1 LSENERCIDDMVDMR
16 KSVLLSAKTCA
27 ALVVVWAMLS
37 ALGAVTPPA
46 AAEAKSGACADP
58 GSVPD
63 TARSLVL
70 ELRED
75 CNR

>member
-1 LSENERCIDDMVDMR
+1 MVDML

-27 ALVVVWAMLS
+27 ALAALWAMLS
-37 ALGAVTPPA
+37 ALGALTPPA
-46 AAEAKSGACADP
+46 VAEAKSGACADP
-58 GSVPD
+58 GSVPEG
-63 TARSLVL
+63 ARSLVL